1 MTALAFSG
9 KTNIL
14 DLYRMI
20 ECGPNVD
27 IKYKVLKTAVC
38 NQGSLILFNVVIL
51 KNKNF
56 QSDILWKLL
65 LISVI

>member
-20 ECGPNVD
+20 ECGPND
-27 IKYKVLKTAVC
+27 LGLKAKVLSFRGLGLRFATSFETAEK
-38 NQGSLILFNVVIL
+38 NVLHNNCEI
-51 KNKNF
+51 K
-56 QSDILWKLL
+56 
-65 LISVI
+65 